1 MRVVVDW
8 NLCESNAVCQG
19 IAPEVFLVGDDDELQ
34 ILQENP
40 PEVLRPKM
48 EEAARRC
55 PKAAISIE
63 D

>member
-8 NLCESNAVCQG
+8 NLCESNAVCEG

-40 PEVLRPKM
+40 PEELRPKM

>member
-40 PEVLRPKM
+40 PEELRPKM

>member
-1 MRVVVDW
+1 MRIVVDW

-19 IAPEVFLVGDDDELQ
+19 VAPEVFLVGEDDELQ
-34 ILQENP
+34 ILQETP
-40 PEVLRPKM
+40 PEELRPKM
-48 EEAARRC
+48 EEAVRRC